1 MKVRGDLVEH
11 DGGLLSS
18 KLLDFVPGAN
28 FQVLQIISII
38 IIKRGIN
45 IILYTCIS
53 FLHLSLQVY
62 LYLLELPFSYSFI
75 YYDRHPRP
83 NGWRYFFVEI
93 AQI

>member
-18 KLLDFVPGAN
+18 KLFDFVPGAN

-45 IILYTCIS
+45 ITSLSTP
-53 FLHLSLQVY
+53 FLHISLQVY

-75 YYDRHPRP
+75 YYDRHLKAK
-83 NGWRYFFVEI
+83 WVAVFFCRNR